1 MRKDGSSSVP
11 YELCRIT
18 SWFWN
23 IKWEFWCI
31 YLFFFSDII
40 LLIFFFFFGIKQI
53 NQASQVV
60 LVVNNLPASAGNMR
74 CGSDPWVGKIL

>member
-23 IKWEFWCI
+23 IRWKFWCI

-40 LLIFFFFFGIKQI
+40 LLIFFFFFE
-53 NQASQVV
+53 
-60 LVVNNLPASAGNMR
+60 
-74 CGSDPWVGKIL
+74 